1 MGFTAWLPTV
11 TQCWGQLGQE
21 VPMAKGT
28 VSPPICT
35 PVGFACFGV
44 WRELRGGDHHS
55 LTLVC
60 HVNTV
65 PSRGNAGTRP
75 SRWAPRSSRITL
87 GSFHLSAR
95 CQPGARSRFHPAR
108 REQLSVRSP
117 PSICAAHTARLPEF
131 GWESITTSNLTAR
144 SSIPAPLHP
153 SPELGRSARLSP

>member
-65 PSRGNAGTRP
+65 PAVRWDGTGRGWGVGVEMGMAVAVGVAMRM
-75 SRWAPRSSRITL
+75 AMEMAVVM
-87 GSFHLSAR
+87 G
-95 CQPGARSRFHPAR
+95 QG
-108 REQLSVRSP
+108 
-117 PSICAAHTARLPEF
+117 
-131 GWESITTSNLTAR
+131 
-144 SSIPAPLHP
+144 
-153 SPELGRSARLSP
+153 